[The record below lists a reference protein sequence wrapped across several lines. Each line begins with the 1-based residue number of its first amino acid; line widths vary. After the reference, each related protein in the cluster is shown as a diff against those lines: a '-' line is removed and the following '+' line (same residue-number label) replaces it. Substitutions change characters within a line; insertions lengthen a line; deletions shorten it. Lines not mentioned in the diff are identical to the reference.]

1 MSAPSSEARSRDRR
15 IDRCVLAAL
24 VAASAALLYSL
35 RPYGLL
41 ISDEGFMVY
50 PAARMLEGDLLYR
63 DVYPYYAPLGY
74 HLLEL
79 VFRITG
85 PSLIAARTLWML
97 FLLVSV
103 AGIYRIARRFVPP
116 AAAWLPAATYALAP
130 GPWHKAFYGL
140 CVVSFLLALVRSV
153 EHKSASRHL
162 QLGAVCGAVLM
173 FRQELGAAQL
183 LLGAGLVGI
192 VPLWPLRPASFRGGA
207 FLLGLRRVS
216 LVVSGFVAAVIPVF
230 ALYAVQGNL
239 VDLRLLLP

>member
-1 MSAPSSEARSRDRR
+1 
-15 IDRCVLAAL
+15 
-24 VAASAALLYSL
+24 
-35 RPYGLL
+35 
-41 ISDEGFMVY
+41 
-50 PAARMLEGDLLYR
+50 ML
-63 DVYPYYAPLGY
+63 P
-74 HLLEL
+74 
-79 VFRITG
+79 
-85 PSLIAARTLWML
+85 
-97 FLLVSV
+97 
-103 AGIYRIARRFVPP
+103 
-116 AAAWLPAATYALAP
+116 
-130 GPWHKAFYGL
+130 
-140 CVVSFLLALVRSV
+140 FLLALVRSV

-239 VDLRLLLP
+239 VDLLDAVFRQAYQYSNRPMTHSFDSEASSQ